1 MKKILLGTTA
11 LVSAG
16 LIAGPALASDP
27 LTVTV
32 GGTVTAGFYVIDA
45 DNIPAGLAG
54 AGTAFDD
61 TAVKLVA
68 RNIDIKAEGTLDN
81 GMVAGVLATLSL
93 GDDWNSHAGNN
104 DATFRELFAYLEGG
118 FGRFEIGGTDGSAF
132 KMHYTSPWFVPGNGV
147 DSPNILNARGG
158 FGTTTTTTTTAFV
171 PVGTATNVLV
181 TSTFTNTNT
190 VASFRNSTFS
200 LMAADANKVTYFT
213 PRFAG
218 FQLGLSYSPDTD
230 YNGPN
235 PNGLGVSASNSSI
248 EDVVEVALNYA
259 GSFGGLDLGIDG
271 FYVSGD
277 SSLVASSDPEE
288 MGVGANLGFGGFT
301 LGGAWYQSEDLS
313 FSSALPTAAGA
324 EEEVWTAGLSYATG
338 PWTVGVAYLSDE
350 ISVPGFSTDMTTWQT
365 GGGYNLG
372 SGVDV
377 GLELQMSSI
386 DTGIAGVSDIDS
398 QSAGLVLSVSF

>member
-1 MKKILLGTTA
+1 MKKTLLGTTA

-32 GGTVTAGFYVIDA
+32 GGTVTAGFYVVDA
-45 DNIPAGLAG
+45 DDFG
-54 AGTAFDD
+54 GTSYQD
-61 TAVKLVA
+61 TKVALVA
-68 RNIDIKAEGTLDN
+68 RNIDINAEGTLDN

-93 GDDWNSHAGNN
+93 GDDWNSHANNN

-147 DSPNILNARGG
+147 DSPNILNSFGATSVTTGYG
-158 FGTTTTTTTTAFV
+158 FRHT
-171 PVGTATNVLV
+171 
-181 TSTFTNTNT
+181 
-190 VASFRNSTFS
+190 TFS

-218 FQLGLSYSPDTD
+218 FQLGLSYTPETTF
-230 YNGPN
+230 NGPN
-235 PNGLGVSASNSSI
+235 PNGLGLIASNTSI

-259 GSFGGLDLGIDG
+259 GSFGGVDLGVDG

-277 SSLVASSDPEE
+277 APTGTPADPEE
-288 MGVGANLGFGGFT
+288 LGFGLNLGMAGFT
-301 LGGAWYQSEDLS
+301 LGGAWYQSEDLGLLGPS
-313 FSSALPTAAGA
+313 TPVPSTIGA
-324 EEEVWTAGLSYATG
+324 EEEVWTVGLSYGTG
-338 PWTVGVAYLSDE
+338 PWTVGIAYLEDE
-350 ISVPGFSTDMTTWQT
+350 ISVPGASSDITTWQA

-377 GLELQMSSI
+377 GLDLQMSEI
-386 DTGIAGVSDIDS
+386 DTFGGASWES

>member
-1 MKKILLGTTA
+1 MKKTLLGTTA

-45 DNIPAGLAG
+45 DD
-54 AGTAFDD
+54 AGTTSYDD
-61 TAVKLVA
+61 TKVAVVA
-68 RNIDIKAEGTLDN
+68 RNIDINAEGTLDN
-81 GMVAGVLATLSL
+81 GMVAGVMATLSL
-93 GDDWNSHAGNN
+93 GDDWNTHQNN

-147 DSPNILNARGG
+147 DSPNILNATTAIAGAAAIS
-158 FGTTTTTTTTAFV
+158 GTTTTLS
-171 PVGTATNVLV
+171 GG
-181 TSTFTNTNT
+181 
-190 VASFRNSTFS
+190 FRHSTFS

-218 FQLGLSYSPDTD
+218 FQLGLSFTPETD
-230 YNGPN
+230 FNGPN
-235 PNGLGVSASNSSI
+235 ANGRLGLSVSDSSI

-259 GSFGGLDLGIDG
+259 GSFGGVDIGVDG

-277 SSLVASSDPEE
+277 APAVATGADPEE
-288 MGVGANLGFGGFT
+288 LGFGLNLGYGGFT
-301 LGGAWYQSEDLS
+301 LGGSWYQSEDLGVLGVS
-313 FSSALPTAAGA
+313 MPVPGSIGL
-324 EEEVWTAGLSYATG
+324 EEEVWTAGLSYGTG

-350 ISVPGFSTDMTTWQT
+350 ISVPGFSADLETWQA

-377 GLELQMSSI
+377 GLDLQMTNQ
-386 DTGIAGVSDIDS
+386 DLGALGDLDS

>member
-1 MKKILLGTTA
+1 MKKTLLGTTA

-45 DNIPAGLAG
+45 DDFGG
-54 AGTAFDD
+54 ASFQD

-93 GDDWNSHAGNN
+93 GDDWNSHFNNN

-147 DSPNILNARGG
+147 DSPNILNSFGATSVTTGYG
-158 FGTTTTTTTTAFV
+158 F
-171 PVGTATNVLV
+171 
-181 TSTFTNTNT
+181 
-190 VASFRNSTFS
+190 RHSTFS

-218 FQLGLSYSPDTD
+218 FQLGLSYTPETTF
-230 YNGPN
+230 NGPN
-235 PNGLGVSASNSSI
+235 PNGLGLVANNTSI

-259 GSFGGLDLGIDG
+259 GSFGSVDLGVDG

-277 SSLVASSDPEE
+277 APTATAGDPEE
-288 MGVGANLGFGGFT
+288 LGFGANIGFAGFT
-301 LGGAWYQSEDLS
+301 LGGAWYQSEDLFLTS
-313 FSSALPTAAGA
+313 VPVPSTVGL
-324 EEEVWTAGLSYATG
+324 EEEVWTVGLSYGTG
-338 PWTVGVAYLSDE
+338 PWTVGVAYLEDE
-350 ISVPGFSTDMTTWQT
+350 ISFPGASSDITTWQA

-377 GLELQMSSI
+377 GLDLQMSEI
-386 DTGIAGVSDIDS
+386 TGFGGGSWES

>member
-45 DNIPAGLAG
+45 DNFG
-54 AGTAFDD
+54 AASFND

-93 GDDWNSHAGNN
+93 GDDWNYQYANN
-104 DATFRELFAYLEGG
+104 EARFRELFAYLEGG
-118 FGRFEIGGTDGSAF
+118 FGRFEIGGTDGAAF

-147 DSPNILNARGG
+147 DSPNILNSFGATSVTTGYG
-158 FGTTTTTTTTAFV
+158 F
-171 PVGTATNVLV
+171 
-181 TSTFTNTNT
+181 
-190 VASFRNSTFS
+190 RHSTFS

-218 FQLGLSYSPDTD
+218 FQLGLSYTPETTF
-230 YNGPN
+230 NGPN
-235 PNGLGVSASNSSI
+235 PNGLGLNPNNTSI
-248 EDVVEVALNYA
+248 EDVLEVALNYA
-259 GSFGGLDLGIDG
+259 GSFGGVDLGVSG
-271 FYVSGD
+271 FYVEGD
-277 SSLVASSDPEE
+277 APFGPSSPQE
-288 MGVGANLGFGGFT
+288 MGVGLNIGIAGFT
-301 LGGAWYQSEDLS
+301 LGGAWYQSEDLGLVGPS
-313 FSSALPTAAGA
+313 FPIPAGFGA
-324 EEEVWTAGLSYATG
+324 EEEVWTVGLSYATG
-338 PWTVGVAYLSDE
+338 PWTVGVAYLEDE
-350 ISVPGFSTDMTTWQT
+350 ISFPGASSDIKTFQA

-377 GLELQMSSI
+377 GLDLQMSEI
-386 DTGIAGVSDIDS
+386 TGFGGGSWDS

>member
-45 DNIPAGLAG
+45 DDAPAAFPAGPAS
-54 AGTAFDD
+54 FDD
-61 TAVKLVA
+61 TDVKLVA

-93 GDDWNSHAGNN
+93 GDDWNTHFNN

-118 FGRFEIGGTDGSAF
+118 FGRFEIGGTDGAAF

-147 DSPNILNARGG
+147 DSPNILNALSTAI
-158 FGTTTTTTTTAFV
+158 FATTAGTTTGAFRH
-171 PVGTATNVLV
+171 
-181 TSTFTNTNT
+181 STL
-190 VASFRNSTFS
+190 S

-218 FQLGLSYSPDTD
+218 FQLGLSFSPDTGF
-230 YNGPN
+230 NGPN
-235 PNGLGVSASNSSI
+235 PNGLALNTSNSSI

-259 GSFGGLDLGIDG
+259 GSFGGLDLGLDG

-277 SSLVASSDPEE
+277 SPLAASSEPEE
-288 MGVGANLGFGGFT
+288 MGIGANLGFGGFT
-301 LGGAWYQSEDLS
+301 LGGAWYSSEDLGLTS
-313 FSSALPTAAGA
+313 FPVASSFGL

-338 PWTVGVAYLSDE
+338 PWTVGIAYLSDE
-350 ISVPGFSTDMTTWQT
+350 ISANGPGSAEMSTWQT

-377 GLELQMSSI
+377 GLDLQMSTI
-386 DTGIAGVSDIDS
+386 DSGIAGIPDIDS

>member
-1 MKKILLGTTA
+1 MKKTLLGTTA

-32 GGTVTAGFYVIDA
+32 GGTVTAGFYLIDA
-45 DNIPAGLAG
+45 DD
-54 AGTAFDD
+54 AGTVSFND

-68 RNIDIKAEGTLDN
+68 RNIDINAEGTLDN

-93 GDDWNSHAGNN
+93 GDDWNYHAGNN

-118 FGRFEIGGTDGSAF
+118 FGRFELGGTDGAAF

-147 DSPNILNARGG
+147 DSPNILNAAVGG
-158 FGTTTTTTTTAFV
+158 VTTTVVTTSFV
-171 PVGTATNVLV
+171 PVGPATNTTV
-181 TSTFTNTNT
+181 TNTTTIT
-190 VASFRNSTFS
+190 VAGFRHSTFS

-218 FQLGLSYSPDTD
+218 FQLGLSYTPETTF
-230 YNGPN
+230 NGPN
-235 PNGLGVSASNSSI
+235 PNGLGIVPNDSSI

-259 GSFGGLDLGIDG
+259 GAFGGVDVGVSG
-271 FYVSGD
+271 FYVAGD
-277 SSLVASSDPEE
+277 APTAAAADPEE
-288 MGVGANLGFGGFT
+288 IGFGLNLGMGGFT
-301 LGGAWYQSEDLS
+301 LGGAWYQSEDLAVTS
-313 FSSALPTAAGA
+313 LAIPSAAGL
-324 EEEVWTAGLSYATG
+324 EEEVWTVGLSYATG
-338 PWTVGVAYLSDE
+338 PWTVGVAYLTDE
-350 ISVPGFSTDMTTWQT
+350 LSTPGFSAELETWQA

-377 GLELQMSSI
+377 GLDLQMTSQ
-386 DTGIAGVSDIDS
+386 DFGAGADVDAMSG
-398 QSAGLVLSVSF
+398 GLVLSVSF

>member
-1 MKKILLGTTA
+1 MKKTLLGTTA

-32 GGTVTAGFYVIDA
+32 GGTVTAGFYVIDH
-45 DNIPAGLAG
+45 
-54 AGTAFDD
+54 DD
-61 TAVKLVA
+61 FGPVSFNGTAVKLVA
-68 RNIDIKAEGTLDN
+68 RNIDINAEGTLDN

-93 GDDWNSHAGNN
+93 GDDWNSTATGRNPN
-104 DATFRELFAYLEGG
+104 DAAFRELFAYLEGG
-118 FGRFEIGGTDGSAF
+118 FGRFEIGGTDGAAF

-147 DSPNILNARGG
+147 DSPNILNLNDASSYG
-158 FGTTTTTTTTAFV
+158 F
-171 PVGTATNVLV
+171 
-181 TSTFTNTNT
+181 
-190 VASFRNSTFS
+190 RHSTFS

-218 FQLGLSYSPDTD
+218 FQLGLSYTPETT
-230 YNGPN
+230 YNGPTR
-235 PNGLGVSASNSSI
+235 NGLGVVANNTSI

-259 GSFGGLDLGIDG
+259 GAFGGVDVGVSG

-277 SSLVASSDPEE
+277 APAPLASDPEE
-288 MGVGANLGFGGFT
+288 MGVGLNLGMAGFT
-301 LGGAWYQSEDLS
+301 LGGAWYQSEDLGPVS
-313 FSSALPTAAGA
+313 VPLASTLGVES
-324 EEEVWTAGLSYATG
+324 EVWTVGLSYATG
-338 PWTVGVAYLSDE
+338 PWTVGVAYLE
-350 ISVPGFSTDMTTWQT
+350 NENSVPGANEDVTTWQA

-377 GLELQMSSI
+377 GLDLQMSEVELLGGG
-386 DTGIAGVSDIDS
+386 TYES

>member
-1 MKKILLGTTA
+1 MKKTLLGTTA

-32 GGTVTAGFYVIDA
+32 GGTVTAGFYVIDH
-45 DNIPAGLAG
+45 
-54 AGTAFDD
+54 DD
-61 TAVKLVA
+61 FGPVSFNGTAVKLVA
-68 RNIDIKAEGTLDN
+68 RNIDINAEGTLDN

-93 GDDWNSHAGNN
+93 GDDWNSTATGRNPN
-104 DATFRELFAYLEGG
+104 DAAFRELFAYLEGG
-118 FGRFEIGGTDGSAF
+118 FGRFEIGGTDGAAF

-147 DSPNILNARGG
+147 DSPNILNLNDASYAG
-158 FGTTTTTTTTAFV
+158 F
-171 PVGTATNVLV
+171 
-181 TSTFTNTNT
+181 
-190 VASFRNSTFS
+190 RHSTFS

-218 FQLGLSYSPDTD
+218 FQLGLSYTPETTF
-230 YNGPN
+230 NGPN
-235 PNGLGVSASNSSI
+235 PNRLGVVTNNTSI

-259 GSFGGLDLGIDG
+259 GSFGGVDVGVSG

-277 SSLVASSDPEE
+277 APAPLASDPEE
-288 MGVGANLGFGGFT
+288 MGVGLNLGMAGFT
-301 LGGAWYQSEDLS
+301 LGGAWYQSEDLVVTS
-313 FSSALPTAAGA
+313 TAVPTGLGL
-324 EEEVWTAGLSYATG
+324 ESEVWTVGLSYATG
-338 PWTVGVAYLSDE
+338 PWTVGVAYLE
-350 ISVPGFSTDMTTWQT
+350 NENSVPGANEDVTTWQA

-377 GLELQMSSI
+377 GLDLQMSEVELFGGASYE
-386 DTGIAGVSDIDS
+386 S